1 MLTLTAALR
10 IPDNVLFTT
19 VDDDAVL
26 LNTRTNQY
34 FALDEVGARA
44 WNLLTGGKSLRAA
57 YEILLD
63 EYEVDPVPL
72 ERDLLD
78 LVGHLAENGLVESVS
93 A

>member
-1 MLTLTAALR
+1 MLTLDAALR
-10 IPDNVLFTT
+10 IPDNVLFT
-19 VDDDAVL
+19 VLGGDAVL
-26 LNTRTNQY
+26 LNTRSNQY

-44 WNLLTGGKSLRAA
+44 WNLLTEGKSLRAA

>member
-10 IPDNVLFTT
+10 IPDNVLFT
-19 VDDDAVL
+19 VLGGDAVL
-26 LNTRTNQY
+26 LNTRSNQY

-44 WNLLTGGKSLRAA
+44 WNLLTEGKSLRAA

>member
-44 WNLLTGGKSLRAA
+44 WNLLTEGKSLRAA

-78 LVGHLAENGLVESVS
+78 LVGHLTENGLVESVS

>member
-44 WNLLTGGKSLRAA
+44 WNLLTEGKSLRAA

-63 EYEVDPVPL
+63 EYGVDPVPL

-78 LVGHLAENGLVESVS
+78 LVGHLAENGLVEPVS

>member
-1 MLTLTAALR
+1 MLMLDAALH
-10 IPDNVLFTT
+10 IPENVLFTT

-44 WNLLTGGKSLRAA
+44 WNLLTEGKSLRAA

-72 ERDLLD
+72 ERDLLE
-78 LVGHLAENGLVESVS
+78 LVGHLTENGLVESVS